1 MNYLIAT
8 HGTLASG
15 FKDSLDL
22 IMGVPKNLEVFQMT
36 KEKSASDA
44 EEEVKKLLDHKKG
57 RGLIVFTDVFGGSV
71 ANLFTQFLL
80 EGYEFKLVTG
90 VNLPMLLTAILEG
103 ETSSSAEA
111 VKKSI
116 QEGTQGIQFINEKIK
131 EVNNNDISFDED

>member
-22 IMGVPKNLEVFQMT
+22 IMGIPKTLEVFQMT

-44 EEEVKKLLDHKKG
+44 EEEVKKLLDSKKG
-57 RGLIVFTDVFGGSV
+57 KPLIVFTDVFGGSV

-80 EGYEFKLVTG
+80 EGYEFELITG

-103 ETSSSAEA
+103 ETSSSVEA

-116 QEGTQGIQFINEKIK
+116 QEGIQGIQFINEKIK